1 MVVAIIILLIL
12 VIAVFGVL
20 YWSYHKTFYSPTKDM
35 DETDGPA
42 VIMKHPYSAQ
52 ARANIRKLADTPC
65 QFVHTRSFDGLRL
78 SGRYYEGREDMP
90 LCICFHGYRGS
101 ALRDFSACGLFLMR
115 EGYNVLLIDER
126 AHWRSQ
132 GHTISFGINE
142 RFDVMSWLKFA
153 ERRFGADKPVN
164 LFGISMGGGTVLMA
178 SGQELPESVKCIVAD
193 CPFNSPKDIIKHVCR
208 KVKLNPE
215 LSWPLVW
222 AAAHV
227 YGHFD
232 INATTAA
239 EEVKKT
245 TVPILIIHGE
255 GDDFVPMSMSEEVY
269 DANPE
274 MITRYTIPEAG
285 HGLSYYYDTERYEKL
300 VLDFLHEHNRE
311 EAGETDDEKDDSA
324 E

>member
-1 MVVAIIILLIL
+1 MVAFLIVTAVILLIL
-12 VIAVFGVL
+12 AGL
-20 YWSYHKTFYSPTKDM
+20 YASYYKVFYSPKKDM
-35 DETDGPA
+35 SETKNPPA
-42 VIMKHPYSAQ
+42 IERLAYSK
-52 ARANIRKLADTPC
+52 RVSESINEVNTTPC
-65 QFVHTRSFDGLRL
+65 KFYTIRSYDGLKL
-78 SGRYYEGREDMP
+78 SARYFEGDDDKP

-101 ALRDFSACGLFLMR
+101 AVRDFAGIGLHLIH
-115 EGYNVLLIDER
+115 EGYNVLIVDER

-132 GHTISFGINE
+132 GHTICFGIKE
-142 RFDVMSWLKFA
+142 RFDAVSWVKFA
-153 ERRFGADKPVN
+153 NRRFRKDKSIF

-178 SGQELPESVKCIVAD
+178 SGQRLPRNVKGIIAD

-255 GDDFVPMSMSEEVY
+255 GDNFVPMSMSEEVY

-285 HGLSYYYDTERYEKL
+285 HGLSYYYDTERYEKI
-300 VLDFLHEHNRE
+300 VLDFLHEHDRE